1 MPLLERFDTPGG
13 LRDFPEGQTLEDW
26 LDTWHDFIHRMV
38 GTDERK
44 GPLGPDPS
52 TDPRRFGEFYNQHV
66 DDVNPVGE
74 RPMVW
79 MGFPRP
85 LILKHRDKR
94 QTAFELSDA
103 RGPMGEG
110 LSTQQEYLEWHVTR
124 DEASGK
130 IKKVT
135 FTTETPEYWS
145 ELFNFDRECVLKL
158 YRDLVSTEVEMEDLL
173 EGDNYNPLNKW
184 NTTDGIAHY
193 IVQELTNTLEAAFQV
208 VHGSIG
214 AGNDEG
220 RHFHDNYERSM
231 SEPPTSADPRLQTD
245 VNALVRKGLSVT
257 AGEPI
262 GLYIGAW
269 DDTGWTKCDGSPVG
283 NYWRVVRGR
292 PGAALRL
299 EYEVPEEEGFLVSD
313 IKIGGRPIRHGGHL
327 AEHVTV
333 MFGGLAGT
341 RPA

>member
-1 MPLLERFDTPGG
+1 MPLLTRFDTPGG

-26 LDTWHDFIHRMV
+26 LNTWHNFINNLL
-38 GTDERK
+38 GTEEII
-44 GPLGPDPS
+44 GSLGPDPS

-66 DDVNPVGE
+66 HDVNPVGE
-74 RPMVW
+74 RAMVW

-94 QTAFELSDA
+94 QTAFELSDT
-103 RGPMGEG
+103 RDTTREG
-110 LSTQQEYLEWHVTR
+110 LSTQQEYMEWHVTR
-124 DEASGK
+124 DKASGG

-135 FTTETPEYWS
+135 FTTETEAYWS
-145 ELFNFDRECVLKL
+145 ELFKFNKERVLQL
-158 YRDLVSTEVEMEDLL
+158 YRDLVSTEVTMPDLL
-173 EGDNYNPLNKW
+173 DGDEYMPLNKW
-184 NTTDGIAHY
+184 NTTDGIVHY
-193 IVQELTNTLEAAFQV
+193 IVQNLPNTLEAAVGV
-208 VHGSIG
+208 VQGSINVG
-214 AGNDEG
+214 E
-220 RHFHDNYERSM
+220 RHFHDNYERVM
-231 SEPPTSADPRLQTD
+231 SPPPTSADPRLQLD
-245 VNALVRKGLSVT
+245 VNALARKGLSVT
-257 AGEPI
+257 GSEPI
-262 GLYIGAW
+262 GLYISAW

-327 AEHVTV
+327 AEHLTV